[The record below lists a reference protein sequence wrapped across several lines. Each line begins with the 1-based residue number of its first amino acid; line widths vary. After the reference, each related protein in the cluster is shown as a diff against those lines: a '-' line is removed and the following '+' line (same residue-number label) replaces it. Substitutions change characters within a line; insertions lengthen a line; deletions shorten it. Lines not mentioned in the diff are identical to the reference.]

1 MNNTVS
7 LTEQVEK
14 CEAKGESIDYGND
27 KKTTI
32 EDTLINNVSVFGENF
47 PYINC
52 EKSMFLTLSI
62 KDRIKY
68 ISTLIDKK
76 QCCLVASAGLNVID
90 ILSSTLCN
98 KNSIVKD
105 SIKLIK
111 NSILLYSVYDI
122 INTKF
127 RFNESDAERSLAF
140 LRQHYPKIKFAQSNI
155 YPAEDFWVL
164 FYELYKTASDS
175 NITILSSN
183 VYITNALC
191 LSNDTGIHYEK
202 QFTKEKTSDPSYIT
216 ILYKDNILV
225 YFVEMRLCW
234 MQNILLYEEFVNY
247 VYKSNNEYIIKR
259 DGRYLSACSNS
270 LCYTTHNYNNIL
282 LDNIQL
288 DTNIQQILTGIK
300 TIFSKKMRRGYA
312 FVGAR
317 GTGKSTIIQKI
328 MNEILD
334 VPCIN
339 ISLLLSN
346 NSLPVYTLYLQ
357 LKAFDNI
364 FLYVDDLDGF
374 DVQYKNDKT
383 CCFINFLDTLN
394 NMNISYVFLT
404 TINDPSLVH
413 NTILKRSGRIDE
425 VIYVE
430 YPNADAIR
438 QLLKY
443 NSKELNI
450 GCNNDYY
457 SSEFDEIVN
466 ILVKNHFTP
475 ADIST
480 MYQDIII
487 YSPNKEI
494 TQSLFIDAINIRLKS
509 REISSLVE
517 YRGELITEDEYL
529 KKDTT
534 CRPGPKNQ

>member
-14 CEAKGESIDYGND
+14 GETKGESIDSPND

-76 QCCLVASAGLNVID
+76 QGCLVASAGLNVID
-90 ILSSTLCN
+90 ILSSTLFN
-98 KNSIVKD
+98 KSPILKD

-111 NSILLYSVYDI
+111 NSIMLYSIYDI
-122 INTKF
+122 INTKI
-127 RFNESDAERSLAF
+127 RFNQSDTEISRAF
-140 LRQHYPKIKFAQSNI
+140 LIQHYPKIKFTQSSI
-155 YPAEDFWVL
+155 YPADDFWVL
-164 FYELYKTASDS
+164 FYELYKTVSDS

-183 VYITNALC
+183 VSI
-191 LSNDTGIHYEK
+191 SNGISLTDDKGIQYEK
-202 QFTKEKTSDPSYIT
+202 QLIKNKTNDPAYIT
-216 ILYKDNILV
+216 ISYNDDIIV
-225 YFVEMRLCW
+225 YFVEMRLFW
-234 MQNILLYEEFVNY
+234 MQNNLLSEEFVKY

-259 DGRYLSACSNS
+259 DGRYLSAYSNS
-270 LCYTTHNYNNIL
+270 LHYTTHTYNNIL
-282 LDNIQL
+282 LDNIHL
-288 DTNIQQILTGIK
+288 DTNIQQIVTGIK
-300 TIFSKKMRRGYA
+300 TIFYKKMRRGYA

-334 VPCIN
+334 IPCIN
-339 ISLLLSN
+339 ISSLLSN
-346 NSLPVYTLYLQ
+346 NASYAYTLLLQ

-374 DVQYKNDKT
+374 DVQYKNDAT
-383 CCFINFLDTLN
+383 CGFIDFLDTLN

-430 YPNADAIR
+430 YPNADSIR
-438 QLLKY
+438 QLLNY

>member
-7 LTEQVEK
+7 LTEAVNEEVCHGK
-14 CEAKGESIDYGND
+14 ENAYSND

-62 KDRIKY
+62 TDRIKY
-68 ISTLIDKK
+68 IYTLIDKK

-90 ILSSTLCN
+90 ILSSNLCN
-98 KNSIVKD
+98 KNSILKD

-122 INTKF
+122 INTKIK
-127 RFNESDAERSLAF
+127 FNVSDVEIAKAF

-155 YPAEDFWVL
+155 CPAEDFWLL

-183 VYITNALC
+183 VSITNSLC
-191 LSNDTGIHYEK
+191 LTDDNGIHYTKQFKKEKSNDT
-202 QFTKEKTSDPSYIT
+202 SYIT

-225 YFVEMRLCW
+225 YFLKLRVIW
-234 MQNILLYEEFVNY
+234 MQNILLTEDFVKY
-247 VYKSNNEYIIKR
+247 VYKSNNEYIIKK
-259 DGRYLSACSNS
+259 DGRYLSACSDG
-270 LCYTTHNYNNIL
+270 LRYTTYNYNNIL

-288 DTNIQQILTGIK
+288 DTNIQQIVTGIK

-334 VPCIN
+334 IPCIN
-339 ISLLLSN
+339 ISYLLSN
-346 NSLPVYTLYLQ
+346 NSSMLYTLYLQ

-374 DVQYKNDKT
+374 DVQYKNDNT
-383 CCFINFLDTLN
+383 CAFINFLDTLN

-450 GCNNDYY
+450 GCDNDYY

-517 YRGELITEDEYL
+517 YHGELITEDEYL

-534 CRPGPKNQ
+534 CRSGLKNQ